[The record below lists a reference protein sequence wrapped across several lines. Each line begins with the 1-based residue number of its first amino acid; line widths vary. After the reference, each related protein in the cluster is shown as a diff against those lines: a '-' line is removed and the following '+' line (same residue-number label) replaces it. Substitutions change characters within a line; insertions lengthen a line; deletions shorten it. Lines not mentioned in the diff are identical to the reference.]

1 MQFQLPSNLQTQ
13 LLAYDPTLKK
23 LAQQNKP
30 KTQTKKAKYPLGN
43 VKDLIPREIM
53 PESIHQDATN
63 HINSVG
69 VADRYQL
76 FTRFKDQ
83 TLVPYAILYHFEQ
96 CWYAAWLPPKG
107 QEDNYLYGYAVAF
120 KDTEA
125 SAKVVPN
132 RFWNQRHEF
141 DCRTV
146 GRSQIYYHSRLINKY
161 DVRNG
166 NEERHWR
173 APGVA
178 SYYQKARSI
187 SEAIGQFE
195 DQLRVTIPTW
205 QDTRNMFD
213 RIRTTCIADAL
224 ELRLPAYFNSGAVNK
239 EEWLPSADNFFRIV
253 DYYFNQSGYEGCE
266 YKDVQRIRHIIDKPF
281 FRRWIQER
289 CDEAIKQ
296 YNDPDNTHASNIRA
310 PWKQIA
316 HLCYS
321 INSVNALWPDAPLD
335 YYQTNLDAML
345 NIRLR
350 QGANELAV
358 AWLKQHMHV
367 ASYFNMLDKYYRA
380 ALKEAEERKYG
391 YIFDSDYI
399 DADQAAREVENL
411 LQHPI
416 DVKKTFNFDP
426 GALEQC
432 WIKNCCAIGVSAN
445 FVEPLEASSIGTTI
459 QQAFLL
465 MHRISRYDD
474 SVIKNYNKS
483 VTDIMENIRDFI
495 CLHYITDNQS
505 TEFWKD
511 LKSIQIPDTLR
522 SKLELWKHRLPIR
535 EDYNNLSDYILFR
548 EPNFIMVMDG
558 LDLFDRESIRAE
570 YESLQ
575 NSIKQQANQIV
586 SIHQQGDSNL
596 NTIPHKA
603 FIKLIREYL

>member
-1 MQFQLPSNLQTQ
+1 MHFQLPSNLQTE

-43 VKDLIPREIM
+43 INDLIPREIM

-213 RIRTTCIADAL
+213 RIRTTCIVDAL

-391 YIFDSDYI
+391 YIFDSDLKCYQFTFSDWTDTLSMLSRI
-399 DADQAAREVENL
+399 LDAGVTVEPPKRWRIEEFHDHIQAEAW
-411 LQHPI
+411 
-416 DVKKTFNFDP
+416 K
-426 GALEQC
+426 
-432 WIKNCCAIGVSAN
+432 IKNPNEGLPQDLFPQPVRVTLDDQSWSFFQPVDTHQLAMWGQAVRNCVGSASHYAEDCKKKKH
-445 FVEPLEASSIGTTI
+445 FIVLCMLDGKPQFTI
-459 QQAFLL
+459 QLTVDMGMMSVKQIAGIANQRLTDDQKDQYTAAF
-465 MHRISRYDD
+465 
-474 SVIKNYNKS
+474 
-483 VTDIMENIRDFI
+483 
-495 CLHYITDNQS
+495 
-505 TEFWKD
+505 
-511 LKSIQIPDTLR
+511 
-522 SKLELWKHRLPIR
+522 RLALQ
-535 EDYNNLSDYILFR
+535 E
-548 EPNFIMVMDG
+548 
-558 LDLFDRESIRAE
+558 RESA
-570 YESLQ
+570 LQ
-575 NSIKQQANQIV
+575 S
-586 SIHQQGDSNL
+586 
-596 NTIPHKA
+596 
-603 FIKLIREYL
+603 

>member
-1 MQFQLPSNLQTQ
+1 MHFQLPSNLQTE

-43 VKDLIPREIM
+43 VNDLIPREIM

-69 VADRYQL
+69 VANRYQL

-125 SAKVVPN
+125 AAKVVSN

-141 DCRTV
+141 DCHTV

-178 SYYQKARSI
+178 SYYQKARDI
-187 SEAIGQFE
+187 SEAIVQFE
-195 DQLRVTIPTW
+195 NQLRATIPTW

-391 YIFDSDYI
+391 YIFDSDLKCYQFTFSDWTDTLSMLSRVL
-399 DADQAAREVENL
+399 DAGVTVEPPKRWRIEEFHDHIQAEAW
-411 LQHPI
+411 
-416 DVKKTFNFDP
+416 K
-426 GALEQC
+426 
-432 WIKNCCAIGVSAN
+432 IKNPNEGLPQDLFPQPVRVTLDDQSWSFFQPVDTHQLAMWGQAVRNCVGSASHYAEDCKKKKH
-445 FVEPLEASSIGTTI
+445 FIVLCMLDGKPQFTI
-459 QQAFLL
+459 QLTVDMGMMSVKQIAGIANQRLTDDQKDQYTAAF
-465 MHRISRYDD
+465 
-474 SVIKNYNKS
+474 
-483 VTDIMENIRDFI
+483 
-495 CLHYITDNQS
+495 
-505 TEFWKD
+505 
-511 LKSIQIPDTLR
+511 
-522 SKLELWKHRLPIR
+522 RLALQ
-535 EDYNNLSDYILFR
+535 E
-548 EPNFIMVMDG
+548 
-558 LDLFDRESIRAE
+558 RESA
-570 YESLQ
+570 LQ
-575 NSIKQQANQIV
+575 S
-586 SIHQQGDSNL
+586 
-596 NTIPHKA
+596 
-603 FIKLIREYL
+603 

>member
-1 MQFQLPSNLQTQ
+1 
-13 LLAYDPTLKK
+13 
-23 LAQQNKP
+23 
-30 KTQTKKAKYPLGN
+30 
-43 VKDLIPREIM
+43 M

-125 SAKVVPN
+125 SAKTVSS

-178 SYYQKARSI
+178 SYYQKARDI
-187 SEAIGQFE
+187 SEAIVQFE
-195 DQLRVTIPTW
+195 NQLRATIPTW

-316 HLCYS
+316 YLCYS

-380 ALKEAEERKYG
+380 SLKEAEERKYG
-391 YIFDSDYI
+391 YIFDSDLKCYQFTFSDWTDTLSMLSRVL
-399 DADQAAREVENL
+399 DAGVTVEPPKRWRIEEFHDHIQAEAW
-411 LQHPI
+411 
-416 DVKKTFNFDP
+416 K
-426 GALEQC
+426 
-432 WIKNCCAIGVSAN
+432 IKNPNEGLPQDLFPQPVRVTLDDQSWSFFQPVDTHQLAMWGQAVRNCVGSASHYAEDCKKKKH
-445 FVEPLEASSIGTTI
+445 FIVLCMLDGKPQFTI
-459 QQAFLL
+459 QLTVDMGMMSVKQIAGIANQRLTDDQKDQYTAAF
-465 MHRISRYDD
+465 
-474 SVIKNYNKS
+474 
-483 VTDIMENIRDFI
+483 
-495 CLHYITDNQS
+495 
-505 TEFWKD
+505 
-511 LKSIQIPDTLR
+511 
-522 SKLELWKHRLPIR
+522 RLALQ
-535 EDYNNLSDYILFR
+535 E
-548 EPNFIMVMDG
+548 
-558 LDLFDRESIRAE
+558 RESA
-570 YESLQ
+570 LQ
-575 NSIKQQANQIV
+575 S
-586 SIHQQGDSNL
+586 
-596 NTIPHKA
+596 
-603 FIKLIREYL
+603 

>member
-1 MQFQLPSNLQTQ
+1 MQFQLPSNLQTE

-43 VKDLIPREIM
+43 VNDLIPREIM

-125 SAKVVPN
+125 SAKIVPN

-166 NEERHWR
+166 NDERHWR

-178 SYYQKARSI
+178 SYYQKARDI
-187 SEAIGQFE
+187 SEAIVQFE
-195 DQLRVTIPTW
+195 NQLRVTIPTW

-224 ELRLPAYFNSGAVNK
+224 ELRLPGYFNSGAVNK

-380 ALKEAEERKYG
+380 ALKEAQERKYG
-391 YIFDSDYI
+391 YIFDSDLKCYQFTFSDWTDTLSMLSRI
-399 DADQAAREVENL
+399 LDAGVTVEPPKRWRIEEFHDHIQAEAW
-411 LQHPI
+411 
-416 DVKKTFNFDP
+416 K
-426 GALEQC
+426 
-432 WIKNCCAIGVSAN
+432 IKNPNEGLPQDLFPQPVRVTLDEQTWSFFQPVDTHQLAMWGQAVRNCVGSASHYAEDCKKKKH
-445 FVEPLEASSIGTTI
+445 FIVLCMLDGKPQFTI
-459 QQAFLL
+459 QLTVDMGMMSVKQIAGIANQRLTDDQKDQYTAAF
-465 MHRISRYDD
+465 
-474 SVIKNYNKS
+474 
-483 VTDIMENIRDFI
+483 
-495 CLHYITDNQS
+495 
-505 TEFWKD
+505 
-511 LKSIQIPDTLR
+511 
-522 SKLELWKHRLPIR
+522 RLALQ
-535 EDYNNLSDYILFR
+535 E
-548 EPNFIMVMDG
+548 
-558 LDLFDRESIRAE
+558 RESA
-570 YESLQ
+570 LQ
-575 NSIKQQANQIV
+575 S
-586 SIHQQGDSNL
+586 
-596 NTIPHKA
+596 
-603 FIKLIREYL
+603 